1 MEGID
6 IQAIIRETV
15 REFQADADLRKA
27 VEAGNIEFAALNRSW
42 ERRFSEVSTALDKE
56 RAARARLLRSM
67 EEITR
72 LASQPE
78 RGLLPVSNAE
88 AER

>member
-15 REFQADADLRKA
+15 REFQ
-27 VEAGNIEFAALNRSW
+27 AALNRSW